1 MIGVSL
7 QEDGKASG
15 VDRVIKIT
23 ILSQEKNSSML
34 GEKEKQ

>member
-23 ILSQEKNSSML
+23 VHSQEKNSSML